1 MEILEKLPTFL
12 TVGALVIIFACLK
25 RHARCARLTVWAVGW
40 ALVFTHFLAQ
50 LLEPDRGHV
59 SSILLAIDS
68 VALQAAA
75 VAFLVSVSSVVED
88 SAKRTKLLL
97 VLGVPSLL
105 YSALFSAGWQARW
118 LYVLCLIS
126 CFGGAT
132 VFFFRVHRKFSL
144 YVAAV
149 TFVCTLVGVWA
160 IRAALGGSF
169 VEGATALLGIGFGL
183 PGVFICRNYW
193 RGSFGILTV
202 SCGFLGWGALF
213 PIRLWV
219 GRFTPNLIVPG
230 ALWDVPKLFVAFGM
244 ILAIVEDKSLS
255 ITGMQRKA
263 ESLNHQLERFASI
276 TSRLLNGAKPEAVC
290 PEIATAIT
298 EVSSFAAAVVQLE
311 DADGQLG
318 VIGSSGSRIAL
329 CKLQAADWTLDRVQS
344 ACSGALRI
352 GHNSFLLPRE
362 NPELSE
368 IVDQEIVDQEIA
380 DQEKIVQEKVEQVE
394 SESDTLCR
402 NSAAIL
408 IPLCSGIGTYLG
420 CIRMLTRGPVLGLDA
435 LELARIEMVAADLA
449 VAVQLKTLHRQLVW
463 SEKLAALG
471 QLLAGVAHELNNPL
485 TVIMGYGELIGDK
498 VASPQAR
505 DQLTRLVGETRR
517 MKRIIDNLLGFARQ
531 GARDTHIVQLSPL
544 VHEVL
549 ALCEYYTRK
558 RKVRVDL
565 DIAPGLPSLAVHE
578 DEIKQIL
585 LNLFKNSSDA
595 LEGFDG
601 KKHISIRAYQ
611 SGTRAVIEVED
622 SGPGFANLNRALEPF
637 FTTKPAGEG
646 TGLGLSVCYG
656 IVKQRGGAL
665 RIENVSPL
673 GARVTVELPIAEAV
687 PQALLA
693 SVANA

>member
-1 MEILEKLPTFL
+1 MDILEKLPTFL
-12 TVGALVIIFACLK
+12 TVGVLVIIFACLK
-25 RHARCARLTVWAVGW
+25 RHSRCARLTAWAVGW

-50 LLEPDRGHV
+50 LLEPNRGHV
-59 SSILLAIDS
+59 TSILLAIDS
-68 VALQAAA
+68 VTLQAAA

-88 SAKRTKLLL
+88 SAKRTSLLL
-97 VLGVPSLL
+97 VLGVPSLF
-105 YSALFSAGWQARW
+105 YSALFATGSQARW
-118 LYVLCLIS
+118 LYALCLIA
-126 CFGGAT
+126 CFGGT
-132 VFFFRVHRKFSL
+132 SVFFFRVHRKFSWFMGVL
-144 YVAAV
+144 AFVCSMVAA
-149 TFVCTLVGVWA
+149 WA
-160 IRAALGGSF
+160 IRAALRGSF
-169 VEGATALLGIGFGL
+169 VEGATALLGVGFGL

-193 RGSFGILTV
+193 RRSFGILTI

-213 PIRLWV
+213 SVRLWV
-219 GRFTPNLIVPG
+219 ERSAPNLIVPG
-230 ALWDVPKLFVAFGM
+230 ALWDGPKLFVAFGM
-244 ILAIVEDKSLS
+244 ILAVVEEKSLS

-263 ESLNHQLERFASI
+263 ESLNRQLKRFASI
-276 TSRLLNGAKPEAVC
+276 TSRLLNGAKPETVC

-298 EVSSFAAAVVQLE
+298 ELSSFGAAVVQIE

-318 VIGSSGSRIAL
+318 VVGSSGSPIAL
-329 CKLQAADWTLDRVQS
+329 LKLQAADWTLDHIQS
-344 ACSGALRI
+344 ACSSALRL
-352 GHNSFLLPRE
+352 GRNSFLLPRE
-362 NPELSE
+362 TTEGAELT
-368 IVDQEIVDQEIA
+368 DQ
-380 DQEKIVQEKVEQVE
+380 E
-394 SESDTLCR
+394 SESGTVFSS
-402 NSAAIL
+402 SAAIL
-408 IPLCSGIGTYLG
+408 IPLCSGIGTHLG
-420 CIRMLTRGPVLGLDA
+420 CIRVLTRGPVLGLDA

-505 DQLTRLVGETRR
+505 DQLTRLVSETRR
-517 MKRIIDNLLGFARQ
+517 MKRIIDNLLRFARQ
-531 GARDTHIVQLSPL
+531 GARDTHSVQLSPL

-595 LEGFDG
+595 LEGFAG
-601 KKHISIRAYQ
+601 NKRIRIRAYQ
-611 SGTRAVIEVED
+611 SGARAVIEVED
-622 SGPGFANLNRALEPF
+622 SGPGFSNLNRALDPF

-656 IVKQRGGAL
+656 IVKH
-665 RIENVSPL
+665 
-673 GARVTVELPIAEAV
+673 
-687 PQALLA
+687 
-693 SVANA
+693 

>member
-1 MEILEKLPTFL
+1 MDILEKLPTFL

-25 RHARCARLTVWAVGW
+25 RHARYARLTVWAVGW

-59 SSILLAIDS
+59 SSLLLAIDS

-88 SAKRTKLLL
+88 SAKRTSLLL

-105 YSALFSAGWQARW
+105 YSALFSAGSHARW
-118 LYVLCLIS
+118 LYVLSLIA
-126 CFGGAT
+126 CFGGVT
-132 VFFFRVHRKFSL
+132 IFFFRVHRRFSWFM
-144 YVAAV
+144 YVLA
-149 TFVCTLVGVWA
+149 FICSLVGAWA
-160 IRAALGGSF
+160 IRAALHGSF
-169 VEGATALLGIGFGL
+169 VEGATALLGVGFGL

-193 RGSFGILTV
+193 RRSFGILTI

-213 PIRLWV
+213 SVRLWV
-219 GRFTPNLIVPG
+219 ERSAPNLIVPG

-244 ILAIVEDKSLS
+244 ILAVVEDKSLS

-263 ESLNHQLERFASI
+263 ESLNHQLKRFASI
-276 TSRLLNGAKPEAVC
+276 TSRLLNGAKPETVC

-298 EVSSFAAAVVQLE
+298 ELSSFGAAAVQLE

-318 VIGSSGSRIAL
+318 LVGSSGSQIAL
-329 CKLQAADWTLDRVQS
+329 HKLQAGEWTLDRIPS
-344 ACSGALRI
+344 ACSSALRL
-352 GHNSFLLPRE
+352 GRNSFLLPRE
-362 NPELSE
+362 TTERIP
-368 IVDQEIVDQEIA
+368 DHA
-380 DQEKIVQEKVEQVE
+380 E
-394 SESDTLCR
+394 SESDTVFR

-408 IPLCSGIGTYLG
+408 IPLCSGLGTYLG
-420 CIRMLTRGPVLGLDA
+420 CIRVLTRGPVLGLDA

-498 VASPQAR
+498 IASPQAR
-505 DQLTRLVGETRR
+505 DQLTRLVSETRR
-517 MKRIIDNLLGFARQ
+517 MKRIIDNLLRFARQ

-558 RKVRVDL
+558 RKVHVDL
-565 DIAPGLPSLAVHE
+565 DIAPSLPSLAVHE

-595 LEGFDG
+595 LEGFAG
-601 KKHISIRAYQ
+601 KKRISIRAYQ
-611 SGTRAVIEVED
+611 SGARAVIEVED
-622 SGPGFANLNRALEPF
+622 SGPGFSNLNRALEPF

-665 RIENVSPL
+665 RIENISPF
-673 GARVTVELPIAEAV
+673 GARVTVELPIAEALAS
-687 PQALLA
+687 QLLA
-693 SVANA
+693 AVANA

>member
-1 MEILEKLPTFL
+1 MDILEKLPTFL

-25 RHARCARLTVWAVGW
+25 RHARYARLTVWAVGW

-59 SSILLAIDS
+59 SSLLLAIDS

-88 SAKRTKLLL
+88 SAKRTSLLL

-105 YSALFSAGWQARW
+105 YSALFASGSQARW
-118 LYVLCLIS
+118 LYVLSLIA

-132 VFFFRVHRKFSL
+132 VFFFRVHRKFSW
-144 YVAAV
+144 YVTAV
-149 TFVCTLVGVWA
+149 TLVCSLIAAWA
-160 IRAALGGSF
+160 IRAAFHGSF

-193 RGSFGILTV
+193 RRSFGILTI

-219 GRFTPNLIVPG
+219 ERFTPNLIVPG

-244 ILAIVEDKSLS
+244 ILAMVEDKSLS

-311 DADGQLG
+311 DADGQLS
-318 VIGSSGSRIAL
+318 VMGSSGSRTAL
-329 CKLQAADWTLDRVQS
+329 RKLQAEDWTLDRVQS
-344 ACSGALRI
+344 ACSGVLRI

-362 NPELSE
+362 KTELSE
-368 IVDQEIVDQEIA
+368 IVDRDLDRDLEKIDQE
-380 DQEKIVQEKVEQVE
+380 Q
-394 SESDTLCR
+394 SESGTLCG

-498 VASPQAR
+498 IASPQAR
-505 DQLTRLVGETRR
+505 DQLTRLVSETRR
-517 MKRIIDNLLGFARQ
+517 MKRIIDNLLRFARQ

-558 RKVRVDL
+558 RKVHVDL

-595 LEGFDG
+595 LEGIAG
-601 KKHISIRAYQ
+601 KKRISIRAYL
-611 SGTRAVIEVED
+611 SGARAVIEVED
-622 SGPGFANLNRALEPF
+622 SGPGFSNLNRALEPF

-665 RIENVSPL
+665 RIENINPI

-687 PQALLA
+687 SQSLMAA
-693 SVANA
+693 VANA

>member
-1 MEILEKLPTFL
+1 MDILEKLPTFL

-25 RHARCARLTVWAVGW
+25 RHSRCARLTTWVAAW

-68 VALQAAA
+68 VTLQAAA

-88 SAKRTKLLL
+88 SAKRTTLLL
-97 VLGVPSLL
+97 VLGVPSLF
-105 YSALFSAGWQARW
+105 YSALFATGSQGRW
-118 LYVLCLIS
+118 LYVVSLIA
-126 CFGGAT
+126 CFGGAM
-132 VFFFRVHRKFSL
+132 VFFFRVHRRFSWFMGVL
-144 YVAAV
+144 A
-149 TFVCTLVGVWA
+149 FICSLVGAWA
-160 IRAALGGSF
+160 MRAALHGSF
-169 VEGATALLGIGFGL
+169 VEGTTALLGVGFGL

-193 RGSFGILTV
+193 RRSFGILTI

-213 PIRLWV
+213 SVRLWV
-219 GRFTPNLIVPG
+219 ERSAPNLIVPG

-244 ILAIVEDKSLS
+244 ILAVVEDKSLS

-263 ESLNHQLERFASI
+263 ESLNHQLKRFASI
-276 TSRLLNGAKPEAVC
+276 TSRLLNGAKPETVC
-290 PEIATAIT
+290 PEIATAVT
-298 EVSSFAAAVVQLE
+298 ELSSFGAAAVQLE

-318 VIGSSGSRIAL
+318 LVGSSGSQIAL
-329 CKLQAADWTLDRVQS
+329 HKLQAGEWTLDRIPS
-344 ACSGALRI
+344 ACSSALRL
-352 GHNSFLLPRE
+352 GRNSFLLPRE
-362 NPELSE
+362 TTERIP
-368 IVDQEIVDQEIA
+368 DHG
-380 DQEKIVQEKVEQVE
+380 E
-394 SESDTLCR
+394 SESDTVFR

-408 IPLCSGIGTYLG
+408 IPLCSGLGTYLG
-420 CIRMLTRGPVLGLDA
+420 CIRVLTRGPVLGLDA

-505 DQLTRLVGETRR
+505 DQLARLVSETRR
-517 MKRIIDNLLGFARQ
+517 MKRIIDNLLRFARQ

-558 RKVRVDL
+558 RNVRVDL

-595 LEGFDG
+595 LEGFAG
-601 KKHISIRAYQ
+601 NKRISIRAYQ
-611 SGTRAVIEVED
+611 SGARAVIEVED
-622 SGPGFANLNRALEPF
+622 SGPGFSNLNRALEPF

-665 RIENVSPL
+665 RIENMSPL

-687 PQALLA
+687 ASQLLA
-693 SVANA
+693 AVANA

>member
-1 MEILEKLPTFL
+1 MDILEKLPTFL

-40 ALVFTHFLAQ
+40 FLVFTHFLAQ

-59 SSILLAIDS
+59 TSTLLAIDS
-68 VALQAAA
+68 VTLQAAA

-88 SAKRTKLLL
+88 SAKRTSLLL
-97 VLGVPSLL
+97 VLGVPSLF
-105 YSALFSAGWQARW
+105 YSALFATGSQARW
-118 LYVLCLIS
+118 LYVLCLIA

-132 VFFFRVHRKFSL
+132 IFFFRGHRRFSWFMGVL
-144 YVAAV
+144 AFVCSMVAA
-149 TFVCTLVGVWA
+149 WA
-160 IRAALGGSF
+160 IRAALHGSF
-169 VEGATALLGIGFGL
+169 VEGATALLGVGFGL

-193 RGSFGILTV
+193 RRSFGILTI

-213 PIRLWV
+213 SVRLWV
-219 GRFTPNLIVPG
+219 ERFTPNLIVPG

-244 ILAIVEDKSLS
+244 ILAVVEDKSLS

-263 ESLNHQLERFASI
+263 ESLNHQLKRFASI
-276 TSRLLNGAKPEAVC
+276 TSRLLNGAKPETVC

-298 EVSSFAAAVVQLE
+298 ELSSFGAAVVQVE
-311 DADGQLG
+311 DADGQLS
-318 VIGSSGSRIAL
+318 VVGSSGSPIAL
-329 CKLQAADWTLDRVQS
+329 QKLQAADWTLDRIQS
-344 ACSGALRI
+344 ACSGALRL
-352 GHNSFLLPRE
+352 GRNSFLLPRLLPRE
-362 NPELSE
+362 QTESSE
-368 IVDQEIVDQEIA
+368 VPD
-380 DQEKIVQEKVEQVE
+380 QVE
-394 SESDTLCR
+394 SESDTVFR

-420 CIRMLTRGPVLGLDA
+420 CIRVLTRGPVLGLDA

-485 TVIMGYGELIGDK
+485 TVVMGYGELISDK

-505 DQLTRLVGETRR
+505 DQLTRLVSETRR
-517 MKRIIDNLLGFARQ
+517 MKRIIDNLLRFARQ

-595 LEGFDG
+595 LEGFAG
-601 KKHISIRAYQ
+601 NKRISIRAYQ
-611 SGTRAVIEVED
+611 SGARAVIEVED
-622 SGPGFANLNRALEPF
+622 SGPGFSNLNRALDPF

-673 GARVTVELPIAEAV
+673 GARVTVELPIVEAV
-687 PQALLA
+687 PPQLLA
-693 SVANA
+693 AVANA

>member
-1 MEILEKLPTFL
+1 
-12 TVGALVIIFACLK
+12 
-25 RHARCARLTVWAVGW
+25 
-40 ALVFTHFLAQ
+40 LVFTHFLAQ

-68 VALQAAA
+68 VTLQAAA

-88 SAKRTKLLL
+88 SAKRTTLLL
-97 VLGVPSLL
+97 VLGMPSLF
-105 YSALFSAGWQARW
+105 YSALFATGSQARW
-118 LYVLCLIS
+118 LYVVSLIA
-126 CFGGAT
+126 CFGGAM
-132 VFFFRVHRKFSL
+132 VFFFRVHRRFSWFMGVL
-144 YVAAV
+144 A
-149 TFVCTLVGVWA
+149 FICSLVGAWA
-160 IRAALGGSF
+160 IRAALHGSF
-169 VEGATALLGIGFGL
+169 VEGTTALLGVGFGL

-193 RGSFGILTV
+193 RRSFGILTI

-213 PIRLWV
+213 SVRLWV
-219 GRFTPNLIVPG
+219 ERSAPNLIVPG

-244 ILAIVEDKSLS
+244 ILAVVEDKSLS

-263 ESLNHQLERFASI
+263 ESLNHQLKRFASI
-276 TSRLLNGAKPEAVC
+276 TSRLLNGAMPETVC

-298 EVSSFAAAVVQLE
+298 ELSSFGAAVVQLE

-318 VIGSSGSRIAL
+318 LVGSSGSQIAL
-329 CKLQAADWTLDRVQS
+329 HKLQAGEWTLDRIPS
-344 ACSGALRI
+344 ACSSALRL
-352 GHNSFLLPRE
+352 GRNSFLLPRE
-362 NPELSE
+362 TTERIP
-368 IVDQEIVDQEIA
+368 DHA
-380 DQEKIVQEKVEQVE
+380 E
-394 SESDTLCR
+394 SESDTVFR

-408 IPLCSGIGTYLG
+408 IPLCSGLGTYLG
-420 CIRMLTRGPVLGLDA
+420 CIRVLTRGPVLGLDA

-505 DQLTRLVGETRR
+505 DQLTRLVSETRR
-517 MKRIIDNLLGFARQ
+517 MKRIIDNLLRFARQ

-595 LEGFDG
+595 LEGFAG
-601 KKHISIRAYQ
+601 NKRISIRAYQ
-611 SGTRAVIEVED
+611 SGARAVIEVED
-622 SGPGFANLNRALEPF
+622 SGPGFSNLNRALEPF

-673 GARVTVELPIAEAV
+673 GARVTVELPIAESV
-687 PQALLA
+687 PSQLLA
-693 SVANA
+693 AVANA

>member
-1 MEILEKLPTFL
+1 MDILEKLPTFL

-25 RHARCARLTVWAVGW
+25 RHSRCARLTTWVAAW

-68 VALQAAA
+68 VTLQAAA

-88 SAKRTKLLL
+88 SAKRTTLLL
-97 VLGVPSLL
+97 VLGVPSLF
-105 YSALFSAGWQARW
+105 YSALFATGSQGRW
-118 LYVLCLIS
+118 LYVVSLIA
-126 CFGGAT
+126 CFGGAM
-132 VFFFRVHRKFSL
+132 VFFFRVHRRFSWFMGVL
-144 YVAAV
+144 A
-149 TFVCTLVGVWA
+149 FICSLVGAWA
-160 IRAALGGSF
+160 MRAALHGSF
-169 VEGATALLGIGFGL
+169 VEGTTALLGVGFGL

-193 RGSFGILTV
+193 RRSFGILTI

-213 PIRLWV
+213 SVRLWV
-219 GRFTPNLIVPG
+219 ERSAPNLIVPG

-244 ILAIVEDKSLS
+244 ILAVVEDKSLS

-263 ESLNHQLERFASI
+263 ESLNHQLKRFASI
-276 TSRLLNGAKPEAVC
+276 TSRLLNGAKPETVC

-298 EVSSFAAAVVQLE
+298 ELSSFGAAAVQLE

-318 VIGSSGSRIAL
+318 LVGSSGSQIAL
-329 CKLQAADWTLDRVQS
+329 HKLQAGEWTLDRIPS
-344 ACSGALRI
+344 ACSSALRL
-352 GHNSFLLPRE
+352 GRNSFLLPRE
-362 NPELSE
+362 TTERIP
-368 IVDQEIVDQEIA
+368 DHA
-380 DQEKIVQEKVEQVE
+380 E
-394 SESDTLCR
+394 SESDTVFR

-408 IPLCSGIGTYLG
+408 IPLCSGLGTYLG
-420 CIRMLTRGPVLGLDA
+420 CIRVLTRGPVLGLDA

-505 DQLTRLVGETRR
+505 DQLARLVSETRR
-517 MKRIIDNLLGFARQ
+517 MKRIIDNLLRFARQ

-558 RKVRVDL
+558 RNVRVDL

-595 LEGFDG
+595 LEGFAG
-601 KKHISIRAYQ
+601 NKRISIRAYQ
-611 SGTRAVIEVED
+611 SGARAVIEVED
-622 SGPGFANLNRALEPF
+622 SGPGFSNLNRALEPF

-665 RIENVSPL
+665 RIENLSPL

-687 PQALLA
+687 ASQLLA
-693 SVANA
+693 AVANA

>member
-59 SSILLAIDS
+59 SSLLLAIDS

-88 SAKRTKLLL
+88 SAKRTTLLL

-105 YSALFSAGWQARW
+105 YSALFSTGSQARW
-118 LYVLCLIS
+118 IYVLSLIA
-126 CFGGAT
+126 CFGGASA
-132 VFFFRVHRKFSL
+132 FFFRVHRKFSL
-144 YVAAV
+144 YVAAL
-149 TFVCTLVGVWA
+149 TFVCSLVGAWA
-160 IRAALGGSF
+160 IRAAFRGSF
-169 VEGATALLGIGFGL
+169 VEGTTALLGIGFGL

-193 RGSFGILTV
+193 RRSFGILTI

-219 GRFTPNLIVPG
+219 ERFTPNLIVPG

-276 TSRLLNGAKPEAVC
+276 TSRLLNGTKPEAVC

-298 EVSSFAAAVVQLE
+298 EVSSFAAAVIQLE
-311 DADGQLG
+311 DADGQLS
-318 VIGSSGSRIAL
+318 VIGSSGSQIAL
-329 CKLQAADWTLDRVQS
+329 RKLQAKDWTLDRVQS
-344 ACSGALRI
+344 ACSGTLRI

-362 NPELSE
+362 KTEVSE
-368 IVDQEIVDQEIA
+368 ISDQEQ
-380 DQEKIVQEKVEQVE
+380 Q
-394 SESDTLCR
+394 ESDRLCR
-402 NSAAIL
+402 NGAVIL

-517 MKRIIDNLLGFARQ
+517 MKRIIDNLLRFARQ

-558 RKVRVDL
+558 RKVHVDL

-595 LEGFDG
+595 LEGFAG

-611 SGTRAVIEVED
+611 SGTRAIIEVED
-622 SGPGFANLNRALEPF
+622 SGPGFSNLNRALEPF

-665 RIENVSPL
+665 RIENISPL

-687 PQALLA
+687 PQPLLA
-693 SVANA
+693 AVANA

>member
-1 MEILEKLPTFL
+1 MDILEKLPTFL

-59 SSILLAIDS
+59 SSLLLAIDS

-75 VAFLVSVSSVVED
+75 VAFLVSVSSVVEN
-88 SAKRTKLLL
+88 SAKRTTLLL

-105 YSALFSAGWQARW
+105 YSALFSTGSQAGWV
-118 LYVLCLIS
+118 YVLSLIA

-132 VFFFRVHRKFSL
+132 VFFFRVHRKFSW
-144 YVAAV
+144 YVTALA
-149 TFVCTLVGVWA
+149 FVCSLVGAWA
-160 IRAALGGSF
+160 IRAALHGSF

-193 RGSFGILTV
+193 RRSFGILTI

-219 GRFTPNLIVPG
+219 ERFTPNLIVPG

-255 ITGMQRKA
+255 ITGMQRRA

-290 PEIATAIT
+290 PEIAIAIT

-311 DADGQLG
+311 DADGQLI
-318 VIGSSGSRIAL
+318 VIGSSGSRTAL
-329 CKLQAADWTLDRVQS
+329 HKLQAADWTLDRIQS
-344 ACSGALRI
+344 ACSSALRI

-362 NPELSE
+362 NTGPSE
-368 IVDQEIVDQEIA
+368 IIPQEIPDAV
-380 DQEKIVQEKVEQVE
+380 K
-394 SESDTLCR
+394 SESDTFCR

-420 CIRMLTRGPVLGLDA
+420 CIRLATRGPILGLDA

-498 VASPQAR
+498 IASPQTR
-505 DQLTRLVGETRR
+505 DQLTRLVSETRR
-517 MKRIIDNLLGFARQ
+517 MKRIIDNLLRFARQ
-531 GARDTHIVQLSPL
+531 GARDTHGIQLSPL

-595 LEGFDG
+595 LEGFAG
-601 KKHISIRAYQ
+601 NKRISIRAYQ

-622 SGPGFANLNRALEPF
+622 SGPGFSNLNRALEPF

-665 RIENVSPL
+665 RIENISPL

-687 PQALLA
+687 PQSLMAA
-693 SVANA
+693 VANA

>member
-59 SSILLAIDS
+59 SSLLLAIDS

-88 SAKRTKLLL
+88 SAKRTTLLL

-105 YSALFSAGWQARW
+105 YSALFSTGSHARG
-118 LYVLCLIS
+118 LYILSLIA
-126 CFGGAT
+126 CFGGVT
-132 VFFFRVHRKFSL
+132 VFFFRVHRRFSL
-144 YVAAV
+144 YLAV
-149 TFVCTLVGVWA
+149 LSFVCSLVGVWA
-160 IRAALGGSF
+160 IRAAFHGSF

-193 RGSFGILTV
+193 RRSFGILTI

-219 GRFTPNLIVPG
+219 ERFSPNLIVPG

-263 ESLNHQLERFASI
+263 ESLNRQLERFASI
-276 TSRLLNGAKPEAVC
+276 TSRLLNGAAPEAVC

-298 EVSSFAAAVVQLE
+298 EVSSFAAALIQLE
-311 DADGQLG
+311 DADGQLS

-329 CKLQAADWTLDRVQS
+329 RKLQATDWTLDRVQS
-344 ACSGALRI
+344 ACSSALRI
-352 GHNSFLLPRE
+352 GHNSFLLARE
-362 NPELSE
+362 KTEPS
-368 IVDQEIVDQEIA
+368 EIA
-380 DQEKIVQEKVEQVE
+380 DQEQL
-394 SESDTLCR
+394 ESDLLCR

-505 DQLTRLVGETRR
+505 EQLSRLVGETRR
-517 MKRIIDNLLGFARQ
+517 MKRIIDNLLRFARQ

-558 RKVRVDL
+558 RKVHVDL

-595 LEGFDG
+595 LEGFAG
-601 KKHISIRAYQ
+601 NKRISIRAYQ

-622 SGPGFANLNRALEPF
+622 SGPGFSNLNRALEPF

-687 PQALLA
+687 SQPLLA
-693 SVANA
+693 AVANA

>member
-1 MEILEKLPTFL
+1 
-12 TVGALVIIFACLK
+12 
-25 RHARCARLTVWAVGW
+25 
-40 ALVFTHFLAQ
+40 
-50 LLEPDRGHV
+50 
-59 SSILLAIDS
+59 
-68 VALQAAA
+68 

-88 SAKRTKLLL
+88 SAKRTTLLL
-97 VLGVPSLL
+97 VLGVPSLF
-105 YSALFSAGWQARW
+105 YSALFATGSQGRW
-118 LYVLCLIS
+118 LYVVSLIA
-126 CFGGAT
+126 CFGGAM
-132 VFFFRVHRKFSL
+132 VFFFRVHRRFSWFMGVL
-144 YVAAV
+144 A
-149 TFVCTLVGVWA
+149 FICSLVGAWA
-160 IRAALGGSF
+160 MRAALHGSF
-169 VEGATALLGIGFGL
+169 VEGTTALLGVGFGL

-193 RGSFGILTV
+193 RRSFGILTI

-213 PIRLWV
+213 SVRLWV
-219 GRFTPNLIVPG
+219 ERSAPNLIVPG

-244 ILAIVEDKSLS
+244 ILAVVEDKSLS

-263 ESLNHQLERFASI
+263 ESLNHQLKRFASI
-276 TSRLLNGAKPEAVC
+276 TSRLLNGAKPETVC

-298 EVSSFAAAVVQLE
+298 ELSSFGAAAVQLE

-318 VIGSSGSRIAL
+318 LVGSSGSQIAL
-329 CKLQAADWTLDRVQS
+329 HKLQAGEWTLDRIPS
-344 ACSGALRI
+344 ACSSALRL
-352 GHNSFLLPRE
+352 GRNSFLLPRE
-362 NPELSE
+362 TTERIP
-368 IVDQEIVDQEIA
+368 DHG
-380 DQEKIVQEKVEQVE
+380 E
-394 SESDTLCR
+394 SESDTVFR

-408 IPLCSGIGTYLG
+408 IPLCSGLGTYLG
-420 CIRMLTRGPVLGLDA
+420 CIRVLTRGPVLGLDA

-505 DQLTRLVGETRR
+505 DQLARLVSETRR
-517 MKRIIDNLLGFARQ
+517 MKRIIDNLLRFARQ

-558 RKVRVDL
+558 RNVRVDL

-595 LEGFDG
+595 LEGFAG
-601 KKHISIRAYQ
+601 NKRISIRAYQ
-611 SGTRAVIEVED
+611 SGARAVIEVED
-622 SGPGFANLNRALEPF
+622 SGPGFSNLNRALEPF

-665 RIENVSPL
+665 RIENMSPL

-687 PQALLA
+687 ASQLLA
-693 SVANA
+693 AVANA

>member
-1 MEILEKLPTFL
+1 MDILEKLPTFL
-12 TVGALVIIFACLK
+12 TVGVLVIIFACLK
-25 RHARCARLTVWAVGW
+25 RHSRCARLTAWAVGW
-40 ALVFTHFLAQ
+40 ALIFTHFLAQ

-59 SSILLAIDS
+59 TSILLAIDS
-68 VALQAAA
+68 VTLQAAA

-88 SAKRTKLLL
+88 SAKRTSLLL
-97 VLGVPSLL
+97 VLGVPALF
-105 YSALFSAGWQARW
+105 YSALFATGSQARW
-118 LYVLCLIS
+118 LFVLCLIA

-132 VFFFRVHRKFSL
+132 IFYFRAHRTFSWFMGVL
-144 YVAAV
+144 A
-149 TFVCTLVGVWA
+149 FVCSLIGAWA
-160 IRAALGGSF
+160 IRAALHGSF
-169 VEGATALLGIGFGL
+169 VEGATALLGVGFGL
-183 PGVFICRNYW
+183 PGVLICRNYW
-193 RGSFGILTV
+193 RSSFGILTI

-213 PIRLWV
+213 SVRLWV
-219 GRFTPNLIVPG
+219 ERSAPNLMVPG

-244 ILAIVEDKSLS
+244 ILYVVEEKSLS
-255 ITGMQRKA
+255 IAGMQRKA
-263 ESLNHQLERFASI
+263 ESLNHQLKRFASI
-276 TSRLLNGAKPEAVC
+276 TSRLLNGAKPETVC
-290 PEIATAIT
+290 PDIATAIT
-298 EVSSFAAAVVQLE
+298 ELRSFGAAVVQVE
-311 DADGQLG
+311 DVDGQLG
-318 VIGSSGSRIAL
+318 VVGSSGSPIVL
-329 CKLQAADWTLDRVQS
+329 QKLQAADWTLDRIPS
-344 ACSGALRI
+344 ACSSALRL
-352 GHNSFLLPRE
+352 GRNSFLLPRLPTRE
-362 NPELSE
+362 TTESLE
-368 IVDQEIVDQEIA
+368 HRDQD
-380 DQEKIVQEKVEQVE
+380 E
-394 SESDTLCR
+394 SESDTVFR

-420 CIRMLTRGPVLGLDA
+420 CIRVLTRGPVLGLDA

-505 DQLTRLVGETRR
+505 DQLTRLVSETRR
-517 MKRIIDNLLGFARQ
+517 MKRIIDNLLRFARQ

-595 LEGFDG
+595 LEGFAG
-601 KKHISIRAYQ
+601 NKRISIRAYQ
-611 SGTRAVIEVED
+611 SGARAVIEVED
-622 SGPGFANLNRALEPF
+622 SGPGFSNLNRALEPF

-673 GARVTVELPIAEAV
+673 GARVTVELPIVEVV
-687 PQALLA
+687 PPQLLA
-693 SVANA
+693 AVANA

>member
-1 MEILEKLPTFL
+1 MDILEKLPTFL

-40 ALVFTHFLAQ
+40 AMVFAHFLAQ

-59 SSILLAIDS
+59 SSLLLAIDS
-68 VALQAAA
+68 VTLQAAA
-75 VAFLVSVSSVVED
+75 VAFLISVSSVVED
-88 SAKRTKLLL
+88 SAKRTTLLL
-97 VLGVPSLL
+97 VLGVPSLF
-105 YSALFSAGWQARW
+105 YSALLATGSQARW
-118 LYVLCLIS
+118 LYVLSLIA

-132 VFFFRVHRKFSL
+132 VFLFRVHRKFSL
-144 YVAAV
+144 FVTAV
-149 TFVCTLVGVWA
+149 MLVCLPVGIWA
-160 IRAALGGSF
+160 IRSALGGSF

-193 RGSFGILTV
+193 RRSFGILTI
-202 SCGFLGWGALF
+202 SCGFLGWGTLF

-219 GRFTPNLIVPG
+219 ERFTPNLIVPG

-276 TSRLLNGAKPEAVC
+276 TSRLLNGAEPEAVC

-298 EVSSFAAAVVQLE
+298 EVSSFAAATVQLE
-311 DADGQLG
+311 DSDGQLS
-318 VIGSSGSRIAL
+318 VIGSSGSAIAL
-329 CKLQAADWTLDRVQS
+329 RKLQATDWTLDRIQS
-344 ACSGALRI
+344 ACSGGLRL

-362 NPELSE
+362 NTEPSQRPE
-368 IVDQEIVDQEIA
+368 QA
-380 DQEKIVQEKVEQVE
+380 E
-394 SESDTLCR
+394 SEFDTLCR

-420 CIRMLTRGPVLGLDA
+420 CIRLLTRGPILGLDA
-435 LELARIEMVAADLA
+435 LELARLEMVAADLA

-485 TVIMGYGELIGDK
+485 TVIMGYGELIGEK

-517 MKRIIDNLLGFARQ
+517 MKRIIDNLLRFARQ

-595 LEGFDG
+595 LEGFAG
-601 KKHISIRAYQ
+601 KKRISIRAYQ
-611 SGTRAVIEVED
+611 SGARAVIEVED
-622 SGPGFANLNRALEPF
+622 SGPGFSNLNRALEPF

-673 GARVTVELPIAEAV
+673 GARVTVELPIVEAAP
-687 PQALLA
+687 PQLLA
-693 SVANA
+693 AVANA

>member
-1 MEILEKLPTFL
+1 MDILEKLPTFL
-12 TVGALVIIFACLK
+12 TVGALVVIFACLK
-25 RHARCARLTVWAVGW
+25 RHSRCARLTTWAAAW

-68 VALQAAA
+68 VTLQAAA

-88 SAKRTKLLL
+88 SAKRTTLLL
-97 VLGVPSLL
+97 VLGVPSLF
-105 YSALFSAGWQARW
+105 YSALSATGSQARW
-118 LYVLCLIS
+118 LYVVSLIA

-132 VFFFRVHRKFSL
+132 VFFFRVHRRFSWFMGAL
-144 YVAAV
+144 A
-149 TFVCTLVGVWA
+149 FVCSLVGAWA
-160 IRAALGGSF
+160 IRAALHGSF
-169 VEGATALLGIGFGL
+169 VEGTTVLLGVGFGL

-193 RGSFGILTV
+193 RRSFGILTI
-202 SCGFLGWGALF
+202 SWGFLGWGALF
-213 PIRLWV
+213 SVRLWV
-219 GRFTPNLIVPG
+219 ERSAPNLIVPG

-244 ILAIVEDKSLS
+244 ILAVVEDKSLS

-263 ESLNHQLERFASI
+263 ESLNHQLKRFASI
-276 TSRLLNGAKPEAVC
+276 TSRLLNGAKPETVC

-298 EVSSFAAAVVQLE
+298 ELSSFGAAAVQLE

-318 VIGSSGSRIAL
+318 LVGSSGSQIAVH
-329 CKLQAADWTLDRVQS
+329 KLQAGEWTLDRIPS
-344 ACSGALRI
+344 ACSSALRL
-352 GHNSFLLPRE
+352 GRNSFLLPRE
-362 NPELSE
+362 TTERIP
-368 IVDQEIVDQEIA
+368 DHA
-380 DQEKIVQEKVEQVE
+380 E
-394 SESDTLCR
+394 SESDTIFR

-408 IPLCSGIGTYLG
+408 IPLCSGLGTYLG
-420 CIRMLTRGPVLGLDA
+420 CIRVLTRGPVLGLDA
-435 LELARIEMVAADLA
+435 LELVRVEMVAADLA

-505 DQLTRLVGETRR
+505 DQLTRLVSETRR
-517 MKRIIDNLLGFARQ
+517 MKRIIDNLLRFARQ

-595 LEGFDG
+595 LEGFAG
-601 KKHISIRAYQ
+601 NKRISIRAYQ
-611 SGTRAVIEVED
+611 SGARAVIEVED
-622 SGPGFANLNRALEPF
+622 SGPGFSNLNRALEPF

-665 RIENVSPL
+665 RIENMSPL

-687 PQALLA
+687 PPQLLA
-693 SVANA
+693 AVANA

>member
-1 MEILEKLPTFL
+1 MDILEKLPTFL

-25 RHARCARLTVWAVGW
+25 RHARYARLTVWAVGW

-59 SSILLAIDS
+59 SSLLLAIDS

-75 VAFLVSVSSVVED
+75 VAFLVSVSSVVEN
-88 SAKRTKLLL
+88 SAKRTSLLV

-105 YSALFSAGWQARW
+105 YSALFSTGSHARW
-118 LYVLCLIS
+118 LYVLSLIA

-132 VFFFRVHRKFSL
+132 AFFFRVHRKFSG

-149 TFVCTLVGVWA
+149 TFVCSLVGAWA
-160 IRAALGGSF
+160 IRAAFHGSF

-193 RGSFGILTV
+193 RRSFGILTI

-213 PIRLWV
+213 PIRLGV
-219 GRFTPNLIVPG
+219 ERFAPNLIVPG

-255 ITGMQRKA
+255 ITGMQRRA

-276 TSRLLNGAKPEAVC
+276 TSRLLNGTKPEAVC

-298 EVSSFAAAVVQLE
+298 EVSSFAAVVVQLE
-311 DADGQLG
+311 DVDGQLS
-318 VIGSSGSRIAL
+318 VIGSSGSQIAL
-329 CKLQAADWTLDRVQS
+329 RKLQATDWTGERIQT

-352 GHNSFLLPRE
+352 GHNSFLLLRE
-362 NPELSE
+362 KTELSE
-368 IVDQEIVDQEIA
+368 IVGRDLDP
-380 DQEKIVQEKVEQVE
+380 EKIDQAQ

-498 VASPQAR
+498 IASPQAR
-505 DQLTRLVGETRR
+505 DQLTRLVSETRR
-517 MKRIIDNLLGFARQ
+517 MKRIIDNLLRFARQ

-558 RKVRVDL
+558 RKVHVDL

-595 LEGFDG
+595 LEGFAG
-601 KKHISIRAYQ
+601 KKRISIRAYQ
-611 SGTRAVIEVED
+611 SGARAVIEVED
-622 SGPGFANLNRALEPF
+622 SGPGFSNLNRALEPF

-665 RIENVSPL
+665 RIENISPF
-673 GARVTVELPIAEAV
+673 GARVTVELPIAEALSQ
-687 PQALLA
+687 PLMAA
-693 SVANA
+693 VANA

>member
-1 MEILEKLPTFL
+1 MDILEKLPTFL
-12 TVGALVIIFACLK
+12 TVGVLVIIFACLK
-25 RHARCARLTVWAVGW
+25 RHSRCARLTAWAVGW

-50 LLEPDRGHV
+50 LLEPNRGHV
-59 SSILLAIDS
+59 TSILLAIDS
-68 VALQAAA
+68 VTLQAAA

-88 SAKRTKLLL
+88 SAKRTSLLL
-97 VLGVPSLL
+97 VLGVPSLF
-105 YSALFSAGWQARW
+105 YSALFATGSQARW
-118 LYVLCLIS
+118 LYALCLIA
-126 CFGGAT
+126 CFGGT
-132 VFFFRVHRKFSL
+132 SVFFFRVHRRFSWFMGVL
-144 YVAAV
+144 AFVCSMVAA
-149 TFVCTLVGVWA
+149 WA
-160 IRAALGGSF
+160 IRAALRGSF
-169 VEGATALLGIGFGL
+169 VEGATALLGVGFGL

-193 RGSFGILTV
+193 RRSFGILTI

-213 PIRLWV
+213 SVRLWV
-219 GRFTPNLIVPG
+219 ERSAPNLIVPG

-244 ILAIVEDKSLS
+244 ILAVVEEKSLS

-263 ESLNHQLERFASI
+263 ESLNRQLKRFASI
-276 TSRLLNGAKPEAVC
+276 TSRLLNGAKPETVC

-298 EVSSFAAAVVQLE
+298 ELSSFGAAVVQIE

-318 VIGSSGSRIAL
+318 VVGSSGSPIAL
-329 CKLQAADWTLDRVQS
+329 LKLQAADWTLDHIQS
-344 ACSGALRI
+344 ACSSALRL
-352 GHNSFLLPRE
+352 GRNSFLLPRE
-362 NPELSE
+362 TTEGAELT
-368 IVDQEIVDQEIA
+368 DQ
-380 DQEKIVQEKVEQVE
+380 E
-394 SESDTLCR
+394 SESGTVLR
-402 NSAAIL
+402 SSAAIL
-408 IPLCSGIGTYLG
+408 IPLCSGIGTHLG
-420 CIRMLTRGPVLGLDA
+420 CIRVLTRGPVLGLDA

-505 DQLTRLVGETRR
+505 DQLTRLVSETRR
-517 MKRIIDNLLGFARQ
+517 MKRIIDNLLRFARQ
-531 GARDTHIVQLSPL
+531 GARDTHSIQLSPL

-595 LEGFDG
+595 LEGFAG
-601 KKHISIRAYQ
+601 NKRISIRAYQ
-611 SGTRAVIEVED
+611 SGARAVIEVED
-622 SGPGFANLNRALEPF
+622 SGPGFSNLNRALDPF

-673 GARVTVELPIAEAV
+673 GARVTVELPIVEV
-687 PQALLA
+687 IEPELLA
-693 SVANA
+693 AVANA

>member
-1 MEILEKLPTFL
+1 MDILEKLPTFL

-25 RHARCARLTVWAVGW
+25 RHSRCARLTTWVAAW

-68 VALQAAA
+68 VTLQAAA

-88 SAKRTKLLL
+88 SAKRTTLLL
-97 VLGVPSLL
+97 VLGVPSLF
-105 YSALFSAGWQARW
+105 YSALAATGSQARW
-118 LYVLCLIS
+118 LYVVSLIA
-126 CFGGAT
+126 CFGGAM
-132 VFFFRVHRKFSL
+132 VFFSGVHRRFSWFMGAL
-144 YVAAV
+144 A
-149 TFVCTLVGVWA
+149 FICSLVGAWA
-160 IRAALGGSF
+160 IRAALHGSF
-169 VEGATALLGIGFGL
+169 VEGTTALLGVGFGL

-193 RGSFGILTV
+193 RRSFGILTI

-213 PIRLWV
+213 SVRLWV
-219 GRFTPNLIVPG
+219 ERCAPNLIVPG

-244 ILAIVEDKSLS
+244 ILAVVEDKSLS

-263 ESLNHQLERFASI
+263 ESLNHQLNRFASI
-276 TSRLLNGAKPEAVC
+276 TSRLLNGAMPETVC

-298 EVSSFAAAVVQLE
+298 ELSSFGAAVVQLE

-318 VIGSSGSRIAL
+318 LVGSSGSQFAL
-329 CKLQAADWTLDRVQS
+329 HKLQAGEWKLDRIPS
-344 ACSGALRI
+344 AGSGALRL
-352 GHNSFLLPRE
+352 GRNSFLLPRE
-362 NPELSE
+362 TTERIP
-368 IVDQEIVDQEIA
+368 DPA
-380 DQEKIVQEKVEQVE
+380 E
-394 SESDTLCR
+394 SESDTVFR

-408 IPLCSGIGTYLG
+408 IPLCSGLGTYLG
-420 CIRMLTRGPVLGLDA
+420 CIRVLTRGPVLGLDA

-505 DQLTRLVGETRR
+505 EQLTRLVSETHR
-517 MKRIIDNLLGFARQ
+517 MKRIIDNLLRFARQ

-595 LEGFDG
+595 LDGFAG
-601 KKHISIRAYQ
+601 NKRISIRAYQ
-611 SGTRAVIEVED
+611 SGARAVIEVED
-622 SGPGFANLNRALEPF
+622 SGPGFSNLNRALEPF

-665 RIENVSPL
+665 RIENMSPL
-673 GARVTVELPIAEAV
+673 GARVTVELPIAV
-687 PQALLA
+687 PSQLLA
-693 SVANA
+693 AVANA

>member
-25 RHARCARLTVWAVGW
+25 RHASCARLTAWSVGW

-59 SSILLAIDS
+59 SSLLLAIDS

-88 SAKRTKLLL
+88 SVRRTTLLL

-105 YSALFSAGWQARW
+105 YSALYGTGSNARW
-118 LYVLCLIS
+118 LYIASLIA
-126 CFGGAT
+126 CFGGAV
-132 VFFFRVHRKFSL
+132 VFFLRVHRKFSW

-149 TFVCTLVGVWA
+149 IFLCMPAGVWA
-160 IRAALGGSF
+160 VRAALRGSF
-169 VEGATALLGIGFGL
+169 EEGAIALLGIGFGL
-183 PGVFICRNYW
+183 PGIFICRNYW
-193 RGSFGILTV
+193 RRSFGILTI
-202 SCGFLGWGALF
+202 SGGFLCWGALF
-213 PIRLWV
+213 PLRLWIE
-219 GRFTPNLIVPG
+219 RFAPKLIVPG
-230 ALWDVPKLFVAFGM
+230 ELWDVPKLFVAFGM

-255 ITGMQRKA
+255 ITGMRQKA
-263 ESLNHQLERFASI
+263 ESLNRQLERFAAI
-276 TSRLLNGAKPEAVC
+276 TSRLLSGAKPEEIC

-298 EVSSFAAAVVQLE
+298 EVCGFTAAMVQLE
-311 DADGQLG
+311 DGDGQLR
-318 VIGSSGSRIAL
+318 VMGSSGSPNAL
-329 CKLQAADWTLDRVQS
+329 RKLKAEAQDWTADRIPS
-344 ACSGALRI
+344 ACASGLRI
-352 GHNSFLLPRE
+352 GSNSFLQPRE
-362 NPELSE
+362 KPGTSE
-368 IVDQEIVDQEIA
+368 VA
-380 DQEKIVQEKVEQVE
+380 DREAETDSGTSCQN
-394 SESDTLCR
+394 SHTL
-402 NSAAIL
+402 L
-408 IPLCSGIGTYLG
+408 IPLCSGAGMHLG
-420 CIRMLTRGPVLGLDA
+420 CIRLLTPGPAYLLDT

-449 VAVQLKTLHRQLVW
+449 VALQLKTLHRQLVW

-485 TVIMGYGELIGDK
+485 TVIMGYGELIGDNL
-498 VASPQAR
+498 VSPPAR
-505 DQLTRLVGETRR
+505 EQLARLVNETRR
-517 MKRIIDNLLGFARQ
+517 MKRIIENLLRFSRQ
-531 GARDTHIVQLSPL
+531 GARDAHIVQLSPL

-558 RKVRVDL
+558 RNVRVEL

-595 LEGFDG
+595 LEGFTG
-601 KKHISIRAYQ
+601 NKCISIRAYQ
-611 SGTRAVIEVED
+611 SGARAVIEVED

-637 FTTKPAGEG
+637 FTTKPAGKG

-665 RIENVSPL
+665 RIENLNPL
-673 GARVTVELPIAEAV
+673 GARVTVELPIAETA
-687 PQALLA
+687 PQTLLA
-693 SVANA
+693 AVANA

>member
-1 MEILEKLPTFL
+1 MDILEKLPTFL

-25 RHARCARLTVWAVGW
+25 RHARYARLTVWAVGW

-59 SSILLAIDS
+59 SSPLLAIDS

-75 VAFLVSVSSVVED
+75 VAFLVSVSSVVEN
-88 SAKRTKLLL
+88 SAKRTSLLV

-105 YSALFSAGWQARW
+105 YSALFSTGSQARW
-118 LYVLCLIS
+118 LYVLSLIA

-132 VFFFRVHRKFSL
+132 VFFFRVHRKFSW

-149 TFVCTLVGVWA
+149 TFVCSLVGAWA
-160 IRAALGGSF
+160 IRAAFHGSF

-193 RGSFGILTV
+193 RRSFGILTI

-219 GRFTPNLIVPG
+219 ERFTPNLIVPG

-298 EVSSFAAAVVQLE
+298 EVSSFAAVVVQLE
-311 DADGQLG
+311 DVDGQLS
-318 VIGSSGSRIAL
+318 VIGSSGSQIAL
-329 CKLQAADWTLDRVQS
+329 RKLQAKDWTLDRVQG

-352 GHNSFLLPRE
+352 GHNSFLLLRE
-362 NPELSE
+362 KTELSE
-368 IVDQEIVDQEIA
+368 IVGRDLDP
-380 DQEKIVQEKVEQVE
+380 EKIDQAQ

-471 QLLAGVAHELNNPL
+471 QLLAGVVHELNNPL
-485 TVIMGYGELIGDK
+485 TAIMGYGELIGDK
-498 VASPQAR
+498 IASPQAR
-505 DQLTRLVGETRR
+505 DQLTRLVSETRR
-517 MKRIIDNLLGFARQ
+517 MKRIIDNLLRFARQ
-531 GARDTHIVQLSPL
+531 GARDTHIVQLPPL

-558 RKVRVDL
+558 RKVHVDL

-595 LEGFDG
+595 LEGFAG
-601 KKHISIRAYQ
+601 KKRISIRAYQ
-611 SGTRAVIEVED
+611 SGARAVIEVED
-622 SGPGFANLNRALEPF
+622 SGPGFSNLNRALEPF

-665 RIENVSPL
+665 RIENISPF
-673 GARVTVELPIAEAV
+673 GARVTVELPIAEALSQ
-687 PQALLA
+687 PLMAA
-693 SVANA
+693 VANA

>member
-59 SSILLAIDS
+59 SSLLLAIDS

-75 VAFLVSVSSVVED
+75 VAFLVSVSAVVED
-88 SAKRTKLLL
+88 SAKRTTLLL

-105 YSALFSAGWQARW
+105 YSVLSSTGSQARW
-118 LYVLCLIS
+118 LYVLSLIA
-126 CFGGAT
+126 CFGGASA
-132 VFFFRVHRKFSL
+132 FFFRVHRKFSL
-144 YVAAV
+144 YVAAL
-149 TFVCTLVGVWA
+149 TFVCSLVGAWA
-160 IRAALGGSF
+160 IRAAFRGSF
-169 VEGATALLGIGFGL
+169 VEGTTALLGIGFGL

-193 RGSFGILTV
+193 RRSFGILTI

-219 GRFTPNLIVPG
+219 ERFTPNLIVPG

-276 TSRLLNGAKPEAVC
+276 TSRLLNGTKPEAVC

-298 EVSSFAAAVVQLE
+298 EVSSFAAAVIQLE
-311 DADGQLG
+311 DADGQLS
-318 VIGSSGSRIAL
+318 VVGSSGSPIAL
-329 CKLQAADWTLDRVQS
+329 RKLQATDWTLDRVQS
-344 ACSGALRI
+344 ACSGTLRI

-362 NPELSE
+362 QTEVSE
-368 IVDQEIVDQEIA
+368 ISDQEQ
-380 DQEKIVQEKVEQVE
+380 Q
-394 SESDTLCR
+394 ESDTVCR
-402 NSAAIL
+402 NGAVIL

-420 CIRMLTRGPVLGLDA
+420 CVRMLTRGPVLGLDA

-517 MKRIIDNLLGFARQ
+517 MKRIIDNLLRFARQ
-531 GARDTHIVQLSPL
+531 GARDAHIVQLSPL

-595 LEGFDG
+595 LEGFAG
-601 KKHISIRAYQ
+601 SKRISIRAYQ

-622 SGPGFANLNRALEPF
+622 SGPGFSNLNRALEPF

-687 PQALLA
+687 PQPLLA
-693 SVANA
+693 AVANA

>member
-1 MEILEKLPTFL
+1 MDILEKLPTFL

-25 RHARCARLTVWAVGW
+25 RHARCARLTTWAAGW

-68 VALQAAA
+68 VTLQAAA

-88 SAKRTKLLL
+88 SAKRTILLL
-97 VLGVPSLL
+97 VLGVPSLF
-105 YSALFSAGWQARW
+105 YSALFSTGSQARW
-118 LYVLCLIS
+118 LYVLSLMA

-132 VFFFRVHRKFSL
+132 AFFFRVHRRFSW
-144 YVAAV
+144 YVAAL
-149 TFVCTLVGVWA
+149 TFVCSLVGAWA
-160 IRAALGGSF
+160 IRAAFRGSF

-193 RGSFGILTV
+193 RRSFGILTI

-219 GRFTPNLIVPG
+219 ERFTPNLIVPG

-255 ITGMQRKA
+255 IAGMQRKT

-276 TSRLLNGAKPEAVC
+276 TSQLLNGAKPEAVC

-311 DADGQLG
+311 DAGGQLS

-329 CKLQAADWTLDRVQS
+329 RKLPATDWTLDRIAS

-362 NPELSE
+362 KAGLPE
-368 IVDQEIVDQEIA
+368 ITDP
-380 DQEKIVQEKVEQVE
+380 VE

-420 CIRMLTRGPVLGLDA
+420 CIRLLTRGPVLGLDA

-498 VASPQAR
+498 IASPQAR

-517 MKRIIDNLLGFARQ
+517 MKRIIDNLLRFARQ
-531 GARDTHIVQLSPL
+531 GARDTHVVQLSPL

-558 RKVRVDL
+558 RKVHVDL

-595 LEGFDG
+595 LEGLDG
-601 KKHISIRAYQ
+601 NKRISIRAYQ
-611 SGTRAVIEVED
+611 RGARAVIEVED

-687 PQALLA
+687 PQPPLMAA
-693 SVANA
+693 VANA